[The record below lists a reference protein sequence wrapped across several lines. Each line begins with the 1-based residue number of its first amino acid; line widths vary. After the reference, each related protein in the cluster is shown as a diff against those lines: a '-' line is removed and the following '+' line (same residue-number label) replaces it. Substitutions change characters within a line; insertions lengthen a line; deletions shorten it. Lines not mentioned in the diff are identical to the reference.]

1 MNSDHRIDE
10 FDELDIL
17 AHQRSHPLKNRR
29 EKLVDQYLNTN
40 DDEGW
45 EPWKTFK
52 GDKILGYREH
62 LLKQIKQDSSVSLCR
77 MISADNHVITTLC
90 RCSLFTSDFSKIKN
104 SIVYYN
110 HLIFDFDTHELVVE
124 RLSNELLRHSNY
136 DSLLYDCIRT
146 LQRLVLQENSILFC

>member
-62 LLKQIKQDSSVSLCR
+62 LLKQIKQDSSGDIKKL
-77 MISADNHVITTLC
+77 AETKKGFNHASC
-90 RCSLFTSDFSKIKN
+90 RCSYPAIEID
-104 SIVYYN
+104 
-110 HLIFDFDTHELVVE
+110 
-124 RLSNELLRHSNY
+124 
-136 DSLLYDCIRT
+136 
-146 LQRLVLQENSILFC
+146 